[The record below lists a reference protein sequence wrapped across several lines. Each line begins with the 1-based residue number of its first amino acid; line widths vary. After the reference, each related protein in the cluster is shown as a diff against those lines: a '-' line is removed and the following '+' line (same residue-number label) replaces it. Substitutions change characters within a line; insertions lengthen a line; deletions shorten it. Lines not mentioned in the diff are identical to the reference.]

1 MKFKV
6 KPKDMII
13 FGIFCVF
20 LLYFSAIAVLNVLAL
35 MNDGVFYGFNPIE
48 AFSPKY
54 IFATLLVFFSVIV
67 GIFFSVSSSIF
78 EHEKGFGFGISFGE
92 KEEKG
97 YSRWLKEKEMKK
109 AFKVFRVDVKGD
121 EASAGGVVL
130 INDGKSMWVDDS
142 ENHTLV
148 IGATGSGKTTA
159 VVDPLTYSLCKHGES
174 MVFTDPKGEIYKN
187 HAELLKARGYKII
200 VLNFRSPELGNAW
213 NPLTLPYRLYKDGNV
228 DKAIEL
234 VDDVALNILQDKK
247 ASDPFW
253 EKSASDY
260 FSGCTLGLLEDAK
273 EEQVNL
279 NAISYM
285 TTVGEEKFGA
295 GSNYIKEYFTL
306 KGESSS
312 AYTFASNTINSP
324 NETKGGIL
332 AVFRQ
337 KIRLFASR
345 EQLSEML
352 SYSDFNMRDI
362 GKEKTAVFMVIH
374 DEKTTYH
381 ALATIFIK
389 QCYETLIDVAQE
401 CGGKLP
407 VRTNFILDEFANMPP
422 LKDVTTMVTAARSRQ
437 IRFTFIIQN
446 FAQINEVY
454 GKEDAET
461 IRSNCGNLIYILT
474 TELAA
479 LEEISKLCGE
489 VKSKKDEKTESKPL
503 VSVSD
508 LQKMKM
514 NEVIIIRT
522 RLHPFKTKLA
532 PAYSIDWGDKEF
544 GKAEFTHRE
553 KREIQ
558 LFDIKEHVKLRKKNK
573 MMDSLDP
580 KKATPDFTNLMSSGL
595 NNSGDRPAGMPP
607 RIPTFEEFMAARN
620 GGVKPTSSGA
630 APITSTPTPSGP
642 PKAGMPSFDVD
653 DLVKRIDAKIAEL
666 EAQEKAEEAAKKGE
680 TVSPIAQPKA
690 PEIAQETPSNPLT
703 ENVPLNSQTPIS
715 SPEKLPPAAENKNP
729 FVAPEKIDEQPK
741 KEELNINANSFVA
754 KENIVESPASE
765 IGFNPFNMPS
775 APSKSEG
782 KFFNHDVI
790 QGNDEVVETS
800 PIVAPVID
808 KKEQVLESKTDAIE
822 TFADLVNQ
830 KEPPLPAGKPA
841 IMVENPIDT
850 ETKAPVLPDEPMIKP
865 PMNDA
870 FNSSFNNNP
879 LNPMS
884 NQSVPFVP
892 AEPVR
897 TEIGNIQPSNMMQD
911 AENKPKEAPVT
922 EPNKNVQNPQNNATN
937 MAPSSGTNNKVS
949 DDAFFDDFFDD

>member
-6 KPKDMII
+6 KPKDMVI
-13 FGIFCVF
+13 FSVFCVF

-48 AFSPKY
+48 AFSSKY
-54 IFATLLVFFSVIV
+54 IFATLLVFFAVII

-78 EHEKGFGFGISFGE
+78 EHESGFGFGLSFGE

-109 AFKVFRVDVKGD
+109 APKVFRVDVKGD
-121 EASAGGVVL
+121 EAAAGGVVL
-130 INDGKSMWVDDS
+130 VNDGKYMWVDDS
-142 ENHTLV
+142 EAHTLV

-174 MVFTDPKGEIYKN
+174 MIFTDPKGEIYKN

-558 LFDIKEHVKLRKKNK
+558 LFDIKEHVKLRKKSK

-595 NNSGDRPAGMPP
+595 NNAGDRPAGMPP

-620 GGVKPTSSGA
+620 GGVKPTSMGA
-630 APITSTPTPSGP
+630 SPVTSTPTPSGP

-666 EAQEKAEEAAKKGE
+666 EAQEKAEEAAKKAGAVPP
-680 TVSPIAQPKA
+680 VSQAPAPNSAPVSAPTSPATPVSEPGIASAPTPTPTPEPVSK
-690 PEIAQETPSNPLT
+690 PEIKPNEPI
-703 ENVPLNSQTPIS
+703 EPIS
-715 SPEKLPPAAENKNP
+715 TLE
-729 FVAPEKIDEQPK
+729 PK
-741 KEELNINANSFVA
+741 KEELNISENSFVA
-754 KENIVESPASE
+754 KENLVDSQPSG
-765 IGFNPFNMPS
+765 IGFNPFNTPMEP
-775 APSKSEG
+775 PKSEG

-790 QGNDEVVETS
+790 QGTDEVVETS

-808 KKEQVLESKTDAIE
+808 KKEPVSEVKTDAIE

-865 PMNDA
+865 PMGDNMA
-870 FNSSFNNNP
+870 SSFNSNP

-892 AEPVR
+892 AEPV
-897 TEIGNIQPSNMMQD
+897 NQNVDKSMPSDIMSESQ
-911 AENKPKEAPVT
+911 PKETPSVDKAST
-922 EPNKNVQNPQNNATN
+922 QASTNPASPASGANNN
-937 MAPSSGTNNKVS
+937 VS

>member
-1 MKFKV
+1 M
-6 KPKDMII
+6 
-13 FGIFCVF
+13 FCVF

-35 MNDGVFYGFNPIE
+35 MNDGTFYGFNPIE
-48 AFSPKY
+48 AFSSKY

-67 GIFFSVSSSIF
+67 AIFFSVSSSIF
-78 EHEKGFGFGISFGE
+78 EHEKGFGVGLSFGE

-121 EASAGGVVL
+121 EAGAGGVVL
-130 INDGKSMWVDDS
+130 INDGKNMWVDDS

-532 PAYSIDWGDKEF
+532 PAFSIDWGDKEF
-544 GKAEFTHRE
+544 GKAEFNHRE

-558 LFDIKEHVKLRKKNK
+558 LFDIKEHVKLRKKSK

-595 NNSGDRPAGMPP
+595 NNAGDRPAGMPP

-620 GGVKPTSSGA
+620 GGVKPASTGA
-630 APITSTPTPSGP
+630 APIT
-642 PKAGMPSFDVD
+642 
-653 DLVKRIDAKIAEL
+653 
-666 EAQEKAEEAAKKGE
+666 
-680 TVSPIAQPKA
+680 
-690 PEIAQETPSNPLT
+690 
-703 ENVPLNSQTPIS
+703 
-715 SPEKLPPAAENKNP
+715 
-729 FVAPEKIDEQPK
+729 
-741 KEELNINANSFVA
+741 
-754 KENIVESPASE
+754 
-765 IGFNPFNMPS
+765 
-775 APSKSEG
+775 
-782 KFFNHDVI
+782 
-790 QGNDEVVETS
+790 
-800 PIVAPVID
+800 
-808 KKEQVLESKTDAIE
+808 
-822 TFADLVNQ
+822 
-830 KEPPLPAGKPA
+830 
-841 IMVENPIDT
+841 
-850 ETKAPVLPDEPMIKP
+850 
-865 PMNDA
+865 
-870 FNSSFNNNP
+870 
-879 LNPMS
+879 
-884 NQSVPFVP
+884 
-892 AEPVR
+892 
-897 TEIGNIQPSNMMQD
+897 
-911 AENKPKEAPVT
+911 
-922 EPNKNVQNPQNNATN
+922 
-937 MAPSSGTNNKVS
+937 
-949 DDAFFDDFFDD
+949 